1 MSIGKDVLRKVSPS
15 KMTLTMKT
23 PPPFDFLQLTMEW
36 EKKTHR
42 KPSEDELEQMWREY
56 LVRKRLRVS
65 SRKRKSKPKFS
76 KKPYV

>member
-42 KPSEDELEQMWREY
+42 KPSEEELKQMWREY
-56 LVRKRLRVS
+56 LIGKRLKVS
-65 SRKRKSKPKFS
+65 RPKRKSKPKFS